1 MISRLL
7 RTKLSYKDFIKNRY
21 ILETKELTKKFGRQK
36 AVDNLSLQIEKNSV
50 YGLLGPNGAGKSTTL
65 KMITGMLHKTSGEI
79 LFEDKPWSRADLEK
93 IGALIEMPPLYD
105 NLTAWENLKAR
116 TLLLGL
122 PDSRIKEVLE
132 IVDLKNTGKKKSG
145 QFSIGMKQRL
155 GIAIALLNHPRLL
168 ILDEPTNG
176 LDPLGIQ
183 ELRDLIKSFPEQ
195 GITVILSSH
204 ILAEVEQ
211 IADHIGIIN
220 NGRLEYQNAI
230 NHQENLEELFM
241 NVVKKGRRENEH
253 AL

>member
-1 MISRLL
+1 M
-7 RTKLSYKDFIKNRY
+7 NRY

-36 AVDNLSLQIEKNSV
+36 AVANLSLQIKKNSV
-50 YGLLGPNGAGKSTTL
+50 YGLLGPNGSGKSTTL

-105 NLTAWENLKAR
+105 NLTAWENLKVR

-183 ELRDLIKSFPEQ
+183 ELRDLIKSFSEQ

>member
-1 MISRLL
+1 M
-7 RTKLSYKDFIKNRY
+7 NRY

-105 NLTAWENLKAR
+105 NLTAWENLKVR

-241 NVVKKGRRENEH
+241 NVVKKGRRENKH